1 MSISLAF
8 AARIAILGALV
19 FGRASPAYCAS
30 VNAVTTPGAGDFTI
44 CRSWLVYDS
53 CNTYH
58 KVELPARVS
67 IGDDIDVTFGSN
79 HKVYTFHVV
88 RILRQSKKCRI
99 LSNVSDPQGGGE
111 RIEVPNCHLVEKP
124 AAEATPPAEAK

>member
-1 MSISLAF
+1 MNIRLAV
-8 AARIAILGALV
+8 AARLMVLGGLVLGA
-19 FGRASPAYCAS
+19 APPAFCAS
-30 VNAVTTPGAGDFTI
+30 VNAVTTPGTGDFTI
-44 CRSWLVYDS
+44 CRSWVVYDS

-58 KVELPARVS
+58 KVELPPRVA

-79 HKVYTFHVV
+79 NKVYTFHVV

-111 RIEVPNCHLVEKP
+111 RIEVPNCHLVENP
-124 AAEATPPAEAK
+124 AAEANPAAETK